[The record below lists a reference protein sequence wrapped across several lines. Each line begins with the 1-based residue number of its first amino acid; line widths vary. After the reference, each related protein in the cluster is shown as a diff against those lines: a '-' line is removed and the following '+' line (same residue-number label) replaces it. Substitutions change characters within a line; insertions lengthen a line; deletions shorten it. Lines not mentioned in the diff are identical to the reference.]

1 MGSTS
6 RGLLASDPIPTLDE
20 SVVCAVAVVTYV
32 SPEHLVQLVESPN
45 ATALLPLAA
54 LAKTFPVAEL
64 TYGTSSCA
72 GS

>member
-6 RGLLASDPIPTLDE
+6 TGLVASDPIPTLDE
-20 SVVCAVAVVTYV
+20 SVVCAVTVVTYV

-45 ATALLPLAA
+45 ATALPALAA
-54 LAKTFPVAEL
+54 LTKTFPVAES
-64 TYGTSSCA
+64 THGTSSSA